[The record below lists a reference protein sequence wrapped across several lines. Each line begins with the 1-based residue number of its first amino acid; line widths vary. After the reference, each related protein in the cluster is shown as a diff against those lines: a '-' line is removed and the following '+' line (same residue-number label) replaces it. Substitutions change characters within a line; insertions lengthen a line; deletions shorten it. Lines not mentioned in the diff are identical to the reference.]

1 LADFVDL
8 AHTQGAVIDRA
19 LALNQ
24 TGVAGEMRPD
34 ALSPNLFAQGAIFL
48 LRKS

>member
-1 LADFVDL
+1 
-8 AHTQGAVIDRA
+8 

-24 TGVAGEMRPD
+24 SGVAGEMRPD

-48 LRKS
+48 LRKN